1 MMFFKL
7 FKILVKENFSLRRFL
22 GFDPKSNRLK
32 TILIMLAILYALVV
46 FLGGFIYLTYDLA
59 KTLETL
65 NAINLLI
72 NFIFF
77 YAVSLVA
84 LIVLFRMNGLVF
96 YSKDYEML
104 AHYPIHYRTLFIS
117 KFLIMVMMVYVSVF
131 LLTLPM
137 VGYYIY
143 FASLDFQQLFMFI
156 TGVLLFPIIPLVI
169 FSFLALFFATLTKGF
184 KKSQLMN
191 TILMILVFLGFSVL
205 LMSYTQVEV
214 GNPLLG
220 QQVFMQQIERV
231 YPLLRWFIQAVTNSN
246 GWLFLAYLA
255 LNIGIISIYIYYVPI
270 LAHITN
276 QSTKKTSKRLSLTL
290 VMKERSIMHSII
302 VKEWKK
308 MINSPIYA
316 LNAGL
321 GPLLLIL
328 LPTASI
334 FFKTDIL
341 SMFEMIPEGEDFI
354 ELSLLGLFGFSIAM
368 SYSPSISLSIE
379 GKHFWILK
387 SSPVSPLKIM
397 ISKAVFNILL
407 ILIPGVFGLI
417 LFGFVFE
424 LSVVFILT
432 SLMLLVAFASF
443 SSLFGSIINLYLPKF
458 DFINEV
464 EVIKQS
470 AAALVAI
477 FTGFAFIT
485 IAGFFLVLLDNYLI
499 LELRII
505 FLTLIFVFG
514 VCGLWWYLKT
524 HADRI
529 FEKLNA

>member
-1 MMFFKL
+1 MFAKL
-7 FKILVKENFSLRRFL
+7 FRILVKENFSLKRFL

-32 TILIMLAILYALVV
+32 TVLIILAIVYALVV
-46 FLGGFIYLTYDLA
+46 VLGGFIYLTYDLA
-59 KTLETL
+59 KNLESL
-65 NAINLLI
+65 GAIHLLI

-84 LIVLFRMNGLVF
+84 LVVLFRMNGLVF

-104 AHYPIHYRTLFIS
+104 AHYPIHYRALFIS
-117 KFLIMVMMVYVSVF
+117 KFLIMMMMVYASVL

-137 VGYYIY
+137 IGYYIY
-143 FASLDFQQLFMFI
+143 FAALNFFQLVMFI
-156 TGVLLFPIIPLVI
+156 IGVLLFPIIPLIV
-169 FSFLALFFATLTKGF
+169 FSFLALGFATLTKGF
-184 KKSQLMN
+184 KRSQLMN
-191 TILMILVFLGFSVL
+191 TILMIVVFLGFSVL
-205 LMSYTQVEV
+205 LMNFTQVEL

-220 QQVFMQQIERV
+220 QQLFMQAIERV
-231 YPLLRWFIQAVTNSN
+231 YPLLRWFSRSIIETN
-246 GWLFLAYLA
+246 GWLFLVYVLVNLTA
-255 LNIGIISIYIYYVPI
+255 ISVYIYYVPV

-276 QSTKKTSKRLSLTL
+276 QSTKKTAKRLSSTL
-290 VMKERSIMHSII
+290 VMKERSIMHSMI

-354 ELSLLGLFGFSIAM
+354 ELSILSLFGFSIAM

-387 SSPVSPLKIM
+387 ASPVSPLKIM
-397 ISKAVFNILL
+397 VSKAMFNVLL
-407 ILIPGVFGLI
+407 ILFPGIFGLI
-417 LFGFVFE
+417 LFAFVFE
-424 LSVVFILT
+424 FGIGFTLT
-432 SLMLLVAFASF
+432 SLVLTVVFALF
-443 SSLFGSIINLYLPKF
+443 TSLFGSLINLYLPKF

-470 AAALVAI
+470 AAALVAV
-477 FTGFAFIT
+477 FSGFAFIVL
-485 IAGFFLVLLDNYLI
+485 AGFLLVWLNNYMMIELSLLIVSLI
-499 LELRII
+499 FIVLTTSLSI
-505 FLTLIFVFG
+505 FLKKKVDAVF
-514 VCGLWWYLKT
+514 LKYT
-524 HADRI
+524 I
-529 FEKLNA
+529 